1 MRPTTPTSF
10 VELQESV
17 QDTPKRAESAAPVP
31 TADKAPPALVFQCAR
46 CLTVV
51 GDSFSWITAQRQL
64 SMIVLREAAE
74 KVAVVGPVI
83 TSSEPGQGLG
93 STYSVLQCTHCT
105 QHLGRQYHETP
116 RALDELR
123 SAFSFHVDAIIVY
136 QLGSTSATGHPS
148 SIPKEI
154 QHTPD
159 EHGKEPEAKPEAPRE
174 SASDNASE
182 MDKIRTL
189 LMVLGER
196 LMRVEQHLHL
206 SPTSNTEDTSRWNV

>member
-1 MRPTTPTSF
+1 MSEAPASRAGAPARRGRPPLSSYPTADGISRESPRARPPQGGPPRKRGRPPKSAAPPEDGHAFVFEAMRPTTPTSF
-10 VELQESV
+10 VELQESA
-17 QDTPKRAESAAPVP
+17 QDPSKRAESAAPAP
-31 TADKAPPALVFQCAR
+31 TADKTPPALVFQCAR

-64 SMIVLREAAE
+64 SMIVLREATE

-136 QLGSTSATGHPS
+136 VANLT
-148 SIPKEI
+148 
-154 QHTPD
+154 
-159 EHGKEPEAKPEAPRE
+159 
-174 SASDNASE
+174 
-182 MDKIRTL
+182 
-189 LMVLGER
+189 
-196 LMRVEQHLHL
+196 
-206 SPTSNTEDTSRWNV
+206 